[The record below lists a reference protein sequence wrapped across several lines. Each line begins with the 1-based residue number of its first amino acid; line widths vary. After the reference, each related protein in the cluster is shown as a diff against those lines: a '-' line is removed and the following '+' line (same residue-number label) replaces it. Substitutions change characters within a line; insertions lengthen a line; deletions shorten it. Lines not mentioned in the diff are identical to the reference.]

1 MRMKP
6 IKIALLDLNNQIPN
20 QGIRNLIDLVERFK
34 SNSEREIFLE
44 TFEVRAMRQLPSV
57 EDFDIFLSSGG
68 PGSPH
73 PCGEP
78 WEEPYFAFLDA
89 VWNHNQKH
97 KTKKYLF
104 LICYSFQL
112 AILHWQL
119 GMICKRN
126 SYGFGIMP
134 VHKTQK
140 GDKEPLFAYLPDPFY
155 AVDSRGYQFIEPN
168 YPHLEARGIDILAL
182 EKIRPHVD
190 FERAVMAA
198 RFSPEIVGT
207 QFHPEAEAKAMIE
220 VLESEQTRKA
230 MVESFGQ
237 EKLDQTL
244 EQAQD
249 PDKIKLTQS
258 TILPQFL
265 RDAIK
270 DLTTRQRESQMES

>member
-1 MRMKP
+1 MKP
-6 IKIALLDLNNQIPN
+6 IRIALLDLNNQIPN
-20 QGIRNLIDLVERFK
+20 QGIKNVVDLIQKFEL
-34 SNSEREIFLE
+34 SCSREIQVE
-44 TFEVRAMRQLPSV
+44 TFEVRVEKQLPRV

-73 PCGEP
+73 PSGEA
-78 WEEPYFAFLDA
+78 WEAPYFQFLDEI
-89 VWNHNQKH
+89 WNHNQNQ
-97 KTKKYLF
+97 KTKKFLF

-112 AILHWQL
+112 AILHWEL
-119 GMICKRN
+119 GTISKRH

-134 VHKTQK
+134 VHKTEK

-168 YPHLEARGIDILAL
+168 YPVLEARGVEILAL

-198 RFSPEIVGT
+198 RFSPHIVGT
-207 QFHPEAEAKAMIE
+207 QFHPEAEDKAILEVLKDQENRKAMIE
-220 VLESEQTRKA
+220 N
-230 MVESFGQ
+230 FGQ
-237 EKLDQTL
+237 EKLDLTL

-258 TILPQFL
+258 TLLPQFL
-265 RDAIK
+265 SDSIK
-270 DLTTRQRESQMES
+270 DLTKESESHYDS